1 MELKWF
7 PGKFTEHKNSFGS
20 YTHFQNSQSG
30 LSPYLNGED
39 LAANMSC
46 WNTTTEEEKTV

>member
-7 PGKFTEHKNSFGS
+7 PGKFTEHKNGFGS
-20 YTHFQNSQSG
+20 YTHFQSG
-30 LSPYLNGED
+30 LSPYLNDED